1 MSDRTKEG
9 LTQMTCRELS
19 AQQTNM
25 SCDICLHSGLF
36 VVSSE
41 LLMSDEV
48 TGACTGRNVVVIVC
62 GCVLLQN

>member
-1 MSDRTKEG
+1 MTAVLVVNFLHNK
-9 LTQMTCRELS
+9 QTCRVTFVCIVVCLS
-19 AQQTNM
+19 
-25 SCDICLHSGLF
+25 
-36 VVSSE
+36 VSSE